1 MKGHGTSFVGVLA
14 FSVLMLAP
22 VYAQGQSGAGK
33 GQGSEQ
39 GSQASPRQR
48 TGEPAA
54 PGQGR
59 EQSPTGAG
67 TQSGSSNRMA
77 GDSAFVTKAAQGG
90 MAEVKLGEL
99 ASEKGASAEVKDF
112 GRQMVTD
119 HGKAND
125 ELKQLAGSKGITLPR
140 DMGAK
145 HQSEYDRLSKLSG
158 EEFDKAYM
166 QHMVKAH
173 TETVNDFKQES
184 NSGSDS
190 EVKAW
195 AAKTLPTVEHHLQK
209 AKDKGKAKR

>member
-1 MKGHGTSFVGVLA
+1 MKGHGTTFVGLLTL
-14 FSVLMLAP
+14 SVLTLAP
-22 VYAQGQSGAGK
+22 LCAQGQSGAGQ
-33 GQGSEQ
+33 GQGSGQ
-39 GSQASPRQR
+39 GSQSSPSQR

-59 EQSPTGAG
+59 DQSP
-67 TQSGSSNRMA
+67 SVGSSNRMA

-112 GRQMVTD
+112 GRQMVAD
-119 HGKAND
+119 HGKAGD
-125 ELKQLAGSKGITLPR
+125 ELKQLAGSKGITLPS

-145 HQSEYDRLSKLSG
+145 HQSAYDRLSKLSG

-166 QHMVKAH
+166 QHMVTAH
-173 TETVNDFKQES
+173 KETVNEFKRES
-184 NSGSDS
+184 KNGSDS

-195 AAKTLPTVEHHLQK
+195 AAKTLPTVEHHLQM
-209 AKDKGKAKR
+209 AENKGKTKR